1 MKKDWDLMFQ
11 MENLNIK
18 YTLDC
23 GQCFR
28 WKQIFENRDN
38 TYEYIGVLQ
47 DRVIKIRQEKNNFY
61 VSSNKKDKLKETVY
75 NYFDLYN
82 NYEMIEKR
90 ISKIDSNIATSLKH
104 STGLHILN
112 QPVFETMISYIIS
125 ANNNIKRISG
135 SVEKISRMF
144 GKKIEFEGNDY
155 YLFPT
160 LKELKLATNEN
171 MLSCGT
177 GFRSRYIIH
186 NIKRLLENDDL
197 LSSYNQMDSGVLRKE
212 LLTYMGIG
220 IKVADCIMLFSMNR
234 GEIFPIDIWVK
245 RVMEKLYMKENTSI
259 KEIEAYAKEKFK
271 NDAGIIQQH
280 LFYNIREG
288 NI

>member
-1 MKKDWDLMFQ
+1 MEEEWDLIFK

-28 WKQIFENRDN
+28 WRKTFENSND

-61 VSSNKKDKLKETVY
+61 VSSNNKDMLKEAVY

-90 ISKIDSNIATSLKH
+90 ISKIDSNIATSLKY

-135 SVEKISRMF
+135 SVEKISMMF

-160 LKELKLATNEN
+160 LKELELAVNEN
-171 MLSCGT
+171 MLCCGT
-177 GFRSRYIIH
+177 GFRARYIIH

-197 LSSYNQMDSGVLRKE
+197 LHSYNQMDSETLRKE

-220 IKVADCIMLFSMNR
+220 TKVADCIMLFSMKR
-234 GEIFPIDIWVK
+234 GERFPIDVWVK
-245 RVMEKLYMKENTSI
+245 RVMEKLYMRENTSI
-259 KEIEAYAKEKFK
+259 KEIEEYAKEKF
-271 NDAGIIQQH
+271 NGDAGIIQQH

>member
-1 MKKDWDLMFQ
+1 MKKDWDLIFQ
-11 MENLNIK
+11 MENINIK